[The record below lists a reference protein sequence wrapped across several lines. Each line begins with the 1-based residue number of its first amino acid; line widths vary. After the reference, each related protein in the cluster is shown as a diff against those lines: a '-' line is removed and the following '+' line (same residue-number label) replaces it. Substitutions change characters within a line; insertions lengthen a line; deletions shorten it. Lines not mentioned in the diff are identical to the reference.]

1 MARRIRACEGAGVP
15 IINYGLAIAQMRG
28 ILTRSLEAFPG
39 VGALFQAE
47 GEGGDTS

>member
-1 MARRIRACEGAGVP
+1 
-15 IINYGLAIAQMRG
+15 MRG

-47 GEGGDTS
+47 GEGGDTP